1 MPPHVR
7 RLHDRPVVEAD
18 SVPGYGAIFNAGLL
32 HHDGKYHLFARG
44 VREGY
49 TRNDGPGPS
58 FLNYVSD
65 ILVFASDDGIHY
77 EFGYVLASADATDVL
92 CYEDPRVQRVHH
104 SDGFHIVMTYTS
116 LPPHESGRP
125 WRIGAHRL
133 IWDGNRFHLEES
145 SGRLLGPSGIA
156 NKDAIIFSLA
166 DERVAMIHR
175 IHPDMQLAIFDD
187 LDHLWDAGAEY
198 WDSYMSDLESHTL
211 MKPTSGALGIGAGA
225 PPVHTDEGLL
235 LFFHERRADGAYTAN
250 LALLDHDTGRVISRL
265 DRHLL
270 EPELHWEREGDVN
283 NVVFIQGAHCE
294 GDLIYL
300 TYGAADKCIGA
311 ATAQISNLIQ
321 ALKGK

>member
-1 MPPHVR
+1 
-7 RLHDRPVVEAD
+7 
-18 SVPGYGAIFNAGLL
+18 
-32 HHDGKYHLFARG
+32 
-44 VREGY
+44 
-49 TRNDGPGPS
+49 
-58 FLNYVSD
+58 
-65 ILVFASDDGIHY
+65 
-77 EFGYVLASADATDVL
+77 
-92 CYEDPRVQRVHH
+92 
-104 SDGFHIVMTYTS
+104 
-116 LPPHESGRP
+116 
-125 WRIGAHRL
+125 
-133 IWDGNRFHLEES
+133 
-145 SGRLLGPSGIA
+145 
-156 NKDAIIFSLA
+156 
-166 DERVAMIHR
+166 
-175 IHPDMQLAIFDD
+175 
-187 LDHLWDAGAEY
+187 
-198 WDSYMSDLESHTL
+198 